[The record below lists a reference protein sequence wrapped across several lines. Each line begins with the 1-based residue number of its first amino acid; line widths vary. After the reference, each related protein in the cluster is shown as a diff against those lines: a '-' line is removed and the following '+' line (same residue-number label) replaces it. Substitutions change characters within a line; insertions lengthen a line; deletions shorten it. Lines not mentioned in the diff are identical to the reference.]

1 MGGLGGKGPEGE
13 IDHHSKRL
21 TFKVSREALGPPVCM
36 EFLLHGNG
44 RGCWLAAALPC
55 PVLYDFL
62 NALELEATS
71 PLSPFFLR
79 E

>member
-1 MGGLGGKGPEGE
+1 MREAGVGEGRDGPEGE

-44 RGCWLAAALPC
+44 RGFWLAAALSLPC
-55 PVLYDFL
+55 SL
-62 NALELEATS
+62 
-71 PLSPFFLR
+71 
-79 E
+79 